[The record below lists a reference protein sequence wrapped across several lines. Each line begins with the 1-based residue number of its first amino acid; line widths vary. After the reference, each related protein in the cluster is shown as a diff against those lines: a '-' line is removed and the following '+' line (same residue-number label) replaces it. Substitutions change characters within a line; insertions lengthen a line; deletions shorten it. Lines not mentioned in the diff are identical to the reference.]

1 MKKKVTVGLLA
12 SLFALTSVAGAA
24 FADKPNFNPGQ
35 KGNVCSAPGPNS
47 NPNCNP
53 STTSLDRCSVVDSP

>member
-35 KGNVCSAPGPNS
+35 KGNVCSAPDPNP

-53 STTSLDRCSVVDSP
+53 R

>member
-1 MKKKVTVGLLA
+1 MKKRIAVAVLG

-35 KGNVCSAPGPNS
+35 KEKVCSAPGPNK
-47 NPNCNP
+47 NPNCKP
-53 STTSLDRCSVVDSP
+53 P

>member
-1 MKKKVTVGLLA
+1 MSRSKRLVAGVLSA
-12 SLFALTSVAGAA
+12 CALTAA
-24 FADKPNFNPGQ
+24 LAPAAAIADKPNFNPGQ

-53 STTSLDRCSVVDSP
+53 K